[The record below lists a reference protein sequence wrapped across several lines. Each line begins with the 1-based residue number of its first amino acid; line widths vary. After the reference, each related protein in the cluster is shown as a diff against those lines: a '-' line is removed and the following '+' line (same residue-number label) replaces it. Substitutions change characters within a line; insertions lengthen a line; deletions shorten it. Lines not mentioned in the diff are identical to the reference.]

1 MVKGLLDYLAAF
13 MFGEYKRSRKIDETP
28 EFFFTYPLEF
38 HLFINITF
46 SETLIGLYRNE
57 LGIIEVSLASKNYES
72 FSYIFEEIGRF
83 VDSELHISIPEFAKK
98 PLKESLKNIKK
109 ITPELA
115 SKADKLIQNFN

>member
-1 MVKGLLDYLAAF
+1 MKGLLDYLAAF
-13 MFGEYKRSRKIDETP
+13 CSENIKDP
-28 EFFFTYPLEF
+28 ERLTRPLSFFFTYPLEF

-57 LGIIEVSLASKNYES
+57 LRIIEVSLASKNYES

-109 ITPELA
+109 LPQNWLL
-115 SKADKLIQNFN
+115 KLIN